1 MKRVIDMHKMIR
13 GIVTILA
20 LGVFI
25 LSGYKLFGIIS
36 TYRSESQ
43 ANEQLAE
50 QFVQTVPVQTAPVNV
65 IDPSSDSTADT
76 EPTEP
81 KEYAPIRVDFAALL
95 ETNPHVIGWIYAPDT
110 PIHYPIVQTE
120 NNSDY
125 LRAGLDGSYAHGGTV
140 FLDYRCES
148 DFSGMN
154 SIIYGHNLLDQT
166 MFGTLER
173 YKKQSYYDSHPT
185 LYLLTPAGDYRVD
198 LIAGLDVDA
207 NSDLYH
213 TDHTAETYQEFLREV
228 LRQSDFQTTYPTGEI
243 TRTVTLSTCAYE
255 YDDARYIVVGVLT
268 PLDTP

>member
-1 MKRVIDMHKMIR
+1 MHKMIR

-20 LGVFI
+20 LGLFI
-25 LSGYKLFGIIS
+25 LSGYKLFGIVS

-50 QFVQTVPVQTAPVNV
+50 QFVQTVPPHTEPVKTTE
-65 IDPSSDSTADT
+65 PSSDETTAT
-76 EPTEP
+76 EPTASN
-81 KEYAPIRVDFAALL
+81 EYAPIRVDFAALL
-95 ETNPHVIGWIYAPDT
+95 EKNPHVIGWVYAPDT
-110 PIHYPIVQTE
+110 PISYPVVQTE

-140 FLDYRCES
+140 FLDYRCAG
-148 DFSGMN
+148 DLSGLN

-173 YKKQSYYDSHPT
+173 YKKQSYYDAHPT
-185 LYLLTPAGDYRVD
+185 LYLLTPDGDYRVD

-207 NSDLYH
+207 NSVLYRI
-213 TDHTAETYQEFLREV
+213 DHTEETYREFLREV
-228 LRQSDFQTTYPTGEI
+228 LRQSDFQTAFPTDEI
-243 TRTVTLSTCAYE
+243 TRTLTLSTCAYE
-255 YDDARYIVVGVLT
+255 HDDARYIVVGVLT